1 MSNLLNQNTQDL
13 KKNGKLKKQQ
23 IKLDTDEKNNTNNK
37 NENDRLNMILSAI
50 DRLYQFFETNQ
61 QFLNNLINGRKVK
74 I

>member
-13 KKNGKLKKQQ
+13 KKNGKLKQQQ

-50 DRLYQFFETNQ
+50 DRLSIF
-61 QFLNNLINGRKVK
+61 
-74 I
+74 

>member
-13 KKNGKLKKQQ
+13 KKNGKLKQQQ

-50 DRLYQFFETNQ
+50 DRLHQFFEYK
-61 QFLNNLINGRKVK
+61 FLSHK
-74 I
+74 

>member
-13 KKNGKLKKQQ
+13 KKNGKLKQQQ

-50 DRLYQFFETNQ
+50 DRLYQFFEYK
-61 QFLNNLINGRKVK
+61 FLSHK
-74 I
+74 